1 MRTYSTIAGLF
12 FAFGC
17 SASLAQDIPG
27 NAPGCA
33 VAEPPREA
41 GEAIP
46 HRTPMKFFPRAKDIP
61 PVYTGCQKVWIVF
74 RGKWISFST
83 RYFENGE
90 IKIFLGPLVEGQ
102 NQSRCVF
109 ENRTLVPSTS
119 KRACPSFGEA
129 NTPAPSAPSGCIAE
143 LQSSKPSNRCTRYQ

>member
-1 MRTYSTIAGLF
+1 MRAYSTIAGLV

-17 SASLAQDIPG
+17 AASLAQDIPG

-46 HRTPMKFFPRAKDIP
+46 HGTPMKFFPRAKDIP

-109 ENRTLVPSTS
+109 ERSEEHTS
-119 KRACPSFGEA
+119 
-129 NTPAPSAPSGCIAE
+129 E
-143 LQSSKPSNRCTRYQ
+143 LQSPCNLVCRLLLEKKKTQLSNSSTQTTSVYFS